1 MKPPSITHHL
11 TRAELDT
18 AIRLFVGSQRGI
30 DLTKAN
36 SVVRV
41 KSGHRTKWVY
51 DDMDCGTPIPQTTI
65 LGAKV
70 TIKAK

>member
-18 AIRLFVGSQRGI
+18 AIRLYVGSQRGI

-36 SVVRV
+36 SAIRV
-41 KSGHRTKWVY
+41 KSRRHRAFRESDFKPFEKTR
-51 DDMDCGTPIPQTTI
+51 I
-65 LGAKV
+65 LGAEV

>member
-18 AIRLFVGSQRGI
+18 AIRLYVGSQRGI

-36 SVVRV
+36 SAIRV
-41 KSGHRTKWVY
+41 KSRVRQGLSET
-51 DDMDCGTPIPQTTI
+51 GTSFVFIPTI
-65 LGAKV
+65 VGAEV